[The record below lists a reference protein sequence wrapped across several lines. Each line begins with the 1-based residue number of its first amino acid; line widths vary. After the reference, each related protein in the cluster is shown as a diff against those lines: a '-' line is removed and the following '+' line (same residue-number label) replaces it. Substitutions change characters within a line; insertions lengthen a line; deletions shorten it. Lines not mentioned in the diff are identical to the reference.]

1 MNKNDKQLDNKT
13 RTTEKFKNK
22 LDLNDGR
29 FIPKYRFD
37 EVSKKLKEQK
47 VKCEELRLMLDSQ
60 AQYYI
65 KILNNM
71 KINCLIFEAIAKS
84 NTKNFSTV
92 LKFIK
97 KENLTLINAEKSIKY
112 QLRKIKK
119 DFPQLF
125 YD

>member
-60 AQYYI
+60 AQHYI

>member
-13 RTTEKFKNK
+13 RTTEKSKNK

-47 VKCEELRLMLDSQ
+47 DKCEELHLMLDSQ
-60 AQYYI
+60 AQHYI

-71 KINCLIFEAIAKS
+71 KINCLIFEAVAKS

-97 KENLTLINAEKSIKY
+97 KENLTLTNAEKSIKY